1 VQGKTIRLVLTM
13 TNHADGTA
21 TGTILSVDSGGME
34 IPIAVTQKT
43 VNVTIEVAAV
53 GGSFTGVLHA
63 ATELVGTW
71 TQGPATLPLTFT
83 RAGK

>member
-1 VQGKTIRLVLTM
+1 
-13 TNHADGTA
+13 
-21 TGTILSVDSGGME
+21 ME

-53 GGSFTGVLHA
+53 GGSFTGVLQA

-83 RAGK
+83 RAAK